1 MIFRLLRKLIN
12 VMNDQSIAEHYLTDA
27 LQTFRDYKTL
37 AERAHAQISDEDF
50 FKTIDPESNSIAVN
64 MKHMAGNMLSR
75 WTDFLTTDGEK
86 PERNRDMEFVMLP
99 KTTKDDMIAY
109 WEQGWKSV
117 FDAVEPLKPEDL
129 MRTIRIRGQ
138 DHTVIQAI
146 NRQLAHYAYHVGQIV
161 YLAKHFKSTEW
172 QSLSVP
178 RNRSGEFNAYLGEK
192 LGQSSA
198 TPGESRLDEVMDFAV
213 KNRER

>member
-1 MIFRLLRKLIN
+1 
-12 VMNDQSIAEHYLTDA
+12 MNDQSVAEQYLTDA
-27 LQTFRDYKTL
+27 LQTFRDYKKL
-37 AERAHAQISDEDF
+37 AERAFAQLSDEDF

-64 MKHMAGNMLSR
+64 MKHLAGNMLSR

-86 PERNRDMEFVMLP
+86 PERNRDLEFVMLP

-117 FDAVEPLKPEDL
+117 FDAIEPLQPEDL
-129 MRTIRIRGQ
+129 MRTITIRGQ

-161 YLAKHFKSTEW
+161 YLAKHFKSSEW

-178 RNRSGEFNAYLGEK
+178 RNRSSEFNAHLEQK
-192 LGQSSA
+192 MREAA
-198 TPGESRLDEVMDFAV
+198 TPPREARFDEVIDFAV
-213 KNRER
+213 LPKKD